1 MIKQTI
7 TNYPITTLYSL
18 VSLFYIGI
26 SLSIMG
32 NAPFIPVHFQ
42 GLVLAFTI
50 PFLTYG
56 YIKMVDREK
65 QDNHKRKVQK
75 SLDSY
80 DVNKPLE
87 EEDYFEEV
95 LKDLS

>member
-1 MIKQTI
+1 
-7 TNYPITTLYSL
+7 
-18 VSLFYIGI
+18 
-26 SLSIMG
+26 
-32 NAPFIPVHFQ
+32 
-42 GLVLAFTI
+42 
-50 PFLTYG
+50 
-56 YIKMVDREK
+56 MVEREK
-65 QDNHKRKVQK
+65 QDNHTRKVQK